1 MNNKLII
8 GFGGLKFAGKTTAAK
23 ALQRMFAEEAVVM
36 SFATPVKQIC
46 KDLFLLSDEQVCD
59 PELKEQ
65 VDCRWGRSPR
75 QLMQLLGT
83 DFVRH
88 MIDDTFWVKRLE
100 NTVRQ
105 SDKRVI
111 LIDDIRFSQ
120 EAKICDYLFMIH
132 RKDTV
137 NDDNHESEN
146 PPYHLSF
153 CDIIND
159 CPTVEEYERHVRG
172 GLATRIIQEFI
183 HASSKN

>member
-8 GFGGLKFAGKTTAAK
+8 GFGGLKFSGKTTAAK
-23 ALQRMFAEEAVVM
+23 TLQRMFAEEAVVM
-36 SFATPVKQIC
+36 SFATPLKALC
-46 KDLFLLSDEQVCD
+46 EELFDLTWDQMTD

-65 VDCRWGRSPR
+65 VDYRYGMSPR
-75 QLMQLLGT
+75 QIMQKVGWMFREFFGK
-83 DFVRH
+83 D
-88 MIDDTFWVKRLE
+88 FWVKLLE
-100 NTVRQ
+100 KRILASSSKIIILDDVRYEN
-105 SDKRVI
+105 
-111 LIDDIRFSQ
+111 
-120 EAKICDYLFMIH
+120 EAKICDYLFMVH

-159 CPTVEEYERHVRG
+159 CPTVEDFERHVRG

-183 HASSKN
+183 HNAR